1 MKWVFLLGLLILTP
15 ALWLHLRSN
24 PKHLPAAAFFLALLP
39 FIDAKFNLSAS
50 PIAVPTWPGIA
61 KGIDISLTDGIALAM
76 LLATGRGARSPTS
89 VKIALGIYVTAF
101 FVSLIAAPIKIPSI
115 MYGWQIIRVV
125 IVYLAVVRATASQPR
140 VPIALLT
147 GLFVGVAIQAIV
159 AVVGHA
165 GGASQAGGW
174 IGEQNLTGMVTH
186 LVVYPAFALFL
197 GGRHWKWA
205 GFAVLCGLLV
215 AFAGGSRATIG
226 LMGAGLVATAIISSI
241 HRMTGRKA
249 AVAFAA
255 IFTIMIASPIFYAA
269 IERRSDKIREGSSE
283 DRVLMQNAAS
293 MMISDHPFGVG
304 ANRYVIVANLAGY
317 SARAGVAWNRDNRA
331 APVHNT
337 YYLTTGEMGWL
348 GLVGLISIFGTFI
361 ALGFSAIRKAAE
373 GFDSDYLIGFTVSML
388 MVTIHAYFEWIT
400 LLWVVEVIFA
410 MNAGLFIA
418 LRDRVLRERSAPVAA
433 GNWIPRPGT
442 TTAASLST

>member
-197 GGRHWKWA
+197 GGRYSKWA
-205 GFAVLCGLLV
+205 AFAVLCAVFV

-226 LMGAGLVATAIISSI
+226 LMSGGLIATAILSSV
-241 HRMTGRKA
+241 HRMTGRKVAIAFSAVFIMLIA
-249 AVAFAA
+249 A
-255 IFTIMIASPIFYAA
+255 PIFYAA
-269 IERRSDKIREGSSE
+269 IERRSTQAREGSSE

-317 SARAGVAWNRDNRA
+317 SARAGVPWNQANRA

-337 YYLTTGEMGWL
+337 YYLTTAEMGWF
-348 GLVGLISIFGTFI
+348 GLVGLLSVLGTF
-361 ALGFSAIRKAAE
+361 AVLSFSMLRKAPE
-373 GFDSDYLIGFTVSML
+373 GFEGDFVVGFTVSVL
-388 MVTIHAYFEWIT
+388 MITVHAYFEWIT
-400 LLWVVEVIFA
+400 LLWIVEVIFA
-410 MNAGLFIA
+410 MNAGLFVA
-418 LRDRVLRERSAPVAA
+418 LRDRVLRQQSVSVVARTWTPNSA
-433 GNWIPRPGT
+433 
-442 TTAASLST
+442 TALIEI